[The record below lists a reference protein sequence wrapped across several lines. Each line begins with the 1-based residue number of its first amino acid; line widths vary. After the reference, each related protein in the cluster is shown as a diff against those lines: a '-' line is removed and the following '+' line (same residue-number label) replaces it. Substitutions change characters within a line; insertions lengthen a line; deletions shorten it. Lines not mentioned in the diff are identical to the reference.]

1 MNGPLGY
8 TKQVREVAIVRILN
22 SNKTKTRPTNDV
34 LKAAFGALN
43 NIKDA
48 FTMLH
53 SFAECKSNNL
63 ITTIII

>member
-1 MNGPLGY
+1 M
-8 TKQVREVAIVRILN
+8 REVAIVRILN

-48 FTMLH
+48 LKDVTLFFRIAVDH
-53 SFAECKSNNL
+53 
-63 ITTIII
+63 

>member
-1 MNGPLGY
+1 M
-8 TKQVREVAIVRILN
+8 REVAIVRILN

-48 FTMLH
+48 FKMVH
-53 SFAECKSNNL
+53 SFSRIAVDD
-63 ITTIII
+63 